1 MSDHTEIEELL
12 ALEALGGLEPDD
24 RARLDAL
31 LAEHGADD
39 PEYEELR
46 SGFADTAAMLGTG
59 LRPTEVSAGL
69 EDRTVAAALAGG
81 QAAIAPT
88 HRRRNALIA
97 IAAAVVLVAVGALGG
112 YLAAPR
118 SAEQTFLSQPGV
130 RVVPF
135 EPSDGTGGAMTLA
148 VGPDGTHGLRDRV
161 RPRRASGRP
170 DVRALDDQGRHADV
184 PRLRGAFGRPS
195 DPAGQRRVHD
205 RGRGGRHG
213 RVDSVSLGPDDVAGD
228 GRQPLTRRTTRF
240 RLALPKPSGQDARGF
255 GLARTRWRHGAG
267 TCRRR
272 YVGRW

>member
-12 ALEALGGLEPDD
+12 ALEALGGLEPED
-24 RARLDAL
+24 RARLDVL
-31 LAEHGADD
+31 LAEHGADL
-39 PEYEELR
+39 EYAELR

-81 QAAIAPT
+81 PAAIAPT

-118 SAEQTFLSQPGV
+118 NAQQPTLSQPV

-148 VGPDGTHGLRDRV
+148 IGSDGTNGYVLGLG
-161 RPRRASGRP
+161 PSRAPGRP
-170 DVRALDDQGRHADV
+170 DVRTLDDQGRHPDIA
-184 PRLRGAFGRPS
+184 RLRRALGRPGGG
-195 DPAGQRRVHD
+195 AGQRRVHD
-205 RGRGGRHG
+205 RRRRGRHG
-213 RVDSVSLGPDDVAGD
+213 RVERVPDGADHLAGD
-228 GRQPLTRRTTRF
+228 GRHASDQ
-240 RLALPKPSGQDARGF
+240 AN
-255 GLARTRWRHGAG
+255 H
-267 TCRRR
+267 
-272 YVGRW
+272 

>member
-31 LAEHGADD
+31 LAEHGADRA
-39 PEYEELR
+39 EYEELR

-81 QAAIAPT
+81 PAAIAPT

-112 YLAAPR
+112 YVAAPR

-135 EPSDGTGGAMTLA
+135 EPSDGTSGAMTLA
-148 VGPDGTHGLRDRV
+148 VGPDGTQGYVIGSGLAE
-161 RPRRASGRP
+161 P
-170 DVRALDDQGRHADV
+170 
-184 PRLRGAFGRPS
+184 
-195 DPAGQRRVHD
+195 PAGQTYELWTIKGD
-205 RGRGGRHG
+205 TPT
-213 RVDSVSLGPDDVAGD
+213 SLGCVVPSDGQVILPVSGAFTTADVAAVTVESTAC
-228 GRQPLTRRTTRF
+228 PSAPTTSPVMVAS
-240 RLALPKPSGQDARGF
+240 L
-255 GLARTRWRHGAG
+255 
-267 TCRRR
+267 
-272 YVGRW
+272 